1 MNDQPTPDALSRAS
15 AYLDGELDAA
25 EIAAAEADPAVM
37 AEVAQLR
44 SLQEAVRAVG
54 EPTSSARDG
63 AIAAALAEYDRKRH
77 PAPVIR
83 SRPRPAYTRWL
94 AVAAAVAGLA
104 ALGAVIATN
113 SRGGDDN
120 DAAGALA
127 SDQFAS
133 SEEASS
139 ASARVATDGGG
150 APAAPQP
157 EAATQSQSAEAVG
170 ATEAPAA
177 SLYAAADSA
186 AEAPA
191 TTLAAAGVAS
201 SPPPFDPNTPIPNEL
216 ELGRVGRQLL
226 AEWEDGS
233 RDSKTGTPCDASIPD
248 AVLLSDALLI
258 VDGTARPVLVAG
270 NRETRETFA
279 LDPTT
284 CVIIAT
290 GQ

>member
-1 MNDQPTPDALSRAS
+1 MTDQPTPDALSRAS

-25 EIAAAEADPAVM
+25 ELVAAEADPAVM

-44 SLQEAVRAVG
+44 SLQEAVRAVDG
-54 EPTSSARDG
+54 PTSSVRDA

-113 SRGGDDN
+113 SRGGDDD

-127 SDQFAS
+127 SDQSGATVL
-133 SEEASS
+133 
-139 ASARVATDGGG
+139 ARA
-150 APAAPQP
+150 
-157 EAATQSQSAEAVG
+157 

-177 SLYAAADSA
+177 PQLESAAAESALATDQANAPAATAYSAAPAGAA

-191 TTLAAAGVAS
+191 TTAAASPAEDAL
-201 SPPPFDPNTPIPNEL
+201 SPPPFDPSTPIPNDV
-216 ELGRVGRQLL
+216 ELGRIGRQLL
-226 AEWEDGS
+226 AEWVAGS
-233 RDSKTGTPCDASIPD
+233 RESKTGTPCDGSIPD
-248 AVLLSDALLI
+248 VVLLSDAVLI
-258 VDGTARPVLVAG
+258 VDGAARPVLAAG
-270 NRETRETFA
+270 NPETRETFA
-279 LDPTT
+279 LDPGT
-284 CVIIAT
+284 CVVVAT

>member
-37 AEVAQLR
+37 AEVSQLR
-44 SLQEAVRAVG
+44 SLQEAVRAVV
-54 EPTSSARDG
+54 EPTTYVRDG

-113 SRGGDDN
+113 SRGDDD
-120 DAAGALA
+120 DAAGVEA
-127 SDQFAS
+127 SDQLLAAS
-133 SEEASS
+133 EQEAS
-139 ASARVATDGGG
+139 ASARVATDAG
-150 APAAPQP
+150 AAAPQP
-157 EAATQSQSAEAVG
+157 ETAAQSQAALS
-170 ATEAPAA
+170 TEQTQAPAA
-177 SLYAAADSA
+177 TMYSAQSADAAAA
-186 AEAPA
+186 APA
-191 TTLAAAGVAS
+191 TTGAS
-201 SPPPFDPNTPIPNEL
+201 GAVGSPPPFDPSTPIPNDV
-216 ELGRVGRQLL
+216 ELGRIGRQLL
-226 AEWEDGS
+226 TEWEDGS

-258 VDGTARPVLVAG
+258 VDGAVLPVLVAG
-270 NRETRETFA
+270 NRQTRETFA
-279 LDPTT
+279 LDPDT

>member
-25 EIAAAEADPAVM
+25 EFAAAEADPTVM

-44 SLQEAVRAVG
+44 SLQEAVRSVV
-54 EPTSSARDG
+54 EPTSSVRDG

-120 DAAGALA
+120 DAAGAVD

-157 EAATQSQSAEAVG
+157 ETAAQSQSAEAAE

-177 SLYAAADSA
+177 SMYAAADSA
-186 AEAPA
+186 AEAAA
-191 TTLAAAGVAS
+191 TTAAAGVAS
-201 SPPPFDPNTPIPNEL
+201 SPPPFDPSTPIPNDV
-216 ELGRVGRQLL
+216 ELGRIGRQLL
-226 AEWEDGS
+226 AEWVAGS
-233 RDSKTGTPCDASIPD
+233 RESKTGTPCDGSIPD
-248 AVLLSDALLI
+248 VVLLSDAVLI
-258 VDGTARPVLVAG
+258 VDEAARPVLVAG
-270 NRETRETFA
+270 NPETRETFA
-279 LDPTT
+279 FDPDT
-284 CVIIAT
+284 CVVVAT

>member
-15 AYLDGELDAA
+15 AYLDGELDNA
-25 EIAAAEADPAVM
+25 EITAAEADPAVM
-37 AEVAQLR
+37 AEVGQLR
-44 SLQEAVRAVG
+44 SLQEAVRAVV
-54 EPTSSARDG
+54 EPTSSVRDG

-77 PAPVIR
+77 PAPLIR

-120 DAAGALA
+120 DAAGAVD

-157 EAATQSQSAEAVG
+157 EAATQSQSALA
-170 ATEAPAA
+170 AEAPAA
-177 SLYAAADSA
+177 TSYSAQSADSA
-186 AEAPA
+186 AEAAA
-191 TTLAAAGVAS
+191 TTVAAAGDAS

-226 AEWEDGS
+226 AELVAGS
-233 RDSKTGTPCDASIPD
+233 RESKTGTPCDGSIPD
-248 AVLLSDALLI
+248 VVLLSDAVLI
-258 VDGTARPVLVAG
+258 VDDAARPVLVAG
-270 NRETRETFA
+270 NPETRETFA
-279 LDPTT
+279 IDPDT
-284 CVIIAT
+284 CVVVAT